1 MKKLLIKLALD
12 FIRNPEEASENIFK
26 IVGIVVGTFLIVSI
40 LITGMISSFLNQK
53 DASNSDLINSDYD
66 VESTKMYKDISRVY
80 DKFRNNMIKAMDERE
95 AEIIKENT
103 TYKDVETVDANGKKT
118 IHKEAVC
125 DVTVIKLWND
135 FSLAYLFA
143 YINHASDVKSNV
155 DYNFSDSEIYNVCK
169 KICALKEEQSG
180 KTYTLYTVVAE
191 PEDAAKILFSNDDEQ
206 QMYIVSYDLYDDFLG
221 FTSNTYSSINTDSDP
236 YADES
241 NNSSDTPP
249 PGIKLDGGTVSQKL
263 AALFPDGIP
272 TDESQMAK
280 YLVTVQVE
288 ALDKNGNPYKK
299 SLTVHKAIAQD
310 VIDIFKEIKDAG
322 FRAYD
327 IGGYYWR
334 GMAANSSKR
343 SHHSYGVAIDINP
356 NENYMVK
363 NGKTYGGSLWSPS
376 TNIYSFGPDSV
387 VVKAFQKRGWV
398 WGGNWNSSK
407 DYMHFS
413 YTGY

>member
-1 MKKLLIKLALD
+1 MKKLLIKIALD

-95 AEIIKENT
+95 AEIIKNNT
-103 TYKDVETVDANGKKT
+103 TYKDVETVDASGKKT
-118 IHKEAVC
+118 THKEAVC

-143 YINHASDVKSNV
+143 YINHASDVKANV
-155 DYNFSDSEIYNVCK
+155 DYNFSDREIYDVCK
-169 KICALKEEQSG
+169 KICSLKEEQNG
-180 KTYTLYTVVAE
+180 KTYTLYTVVLE
-191 PEDAAKILFSNDDEQ
+191 PEEAAQALFSEKDDQ
-206 QMYIVSYDLYDDFLG
+206 DMYVVSYELYDDFLG

-241 NNSSDTPP
+241 TNNSDTPP
-249 PGIKLDGGTVSQKL
+249 PGVKIDGGTVNQKL
-263 AALFPDGIP
+263 AALFPNGVP
-272 TDESQMAK
+272 TTEAEMAK
-280 YLVTVQVE
+280 YLTTVTIE
-288 ALDKNGNPYKK
+288 ILDKNGNPTTR
-299 SLTVHKAIAQD
+299 SLTVHKALAAD
-310 VIDIFKEIKDAG
+310 VVAIFKEIKAAG

-327 IGGYYWR
+327 VGAYAWR
-334 GMAANSSKR
+334 SMAASGNR

-363 NGKTYGGSLWSPS
+363 NGNIVAGSLWNPS
-376 TNIYSFGPDSV
+376 GNMYSFGPDSA
-387 VVKAFQKRGWV
+387 VVKSFQSRGWT